1 MHHWRIAANN
11 TLSGHLPT
19 SSSICPCS
27 QDLLAIHVGSRMC
40 PFTNQMYAR
49 LGDQWASTL
58 LAFLGLA
65 CCAIPYVFW
74 FYGERIRA
82 FSRFAY
88 VEDEETKA
96 VPSDS
101 EH

>member
-1 MHHWRIAANN
+1 MLTKLSVDTYQHQAA
-11 TLSGHLPT
+11 SA
-19 SSSICPCS
+19 
-27 QDLLAIHVGSRMC
+27 LAAKTFLRSMWGAGCVL
-40 PFTNQMYAR
+40 FTEQMYHR
-49 LGDQWASTL
+49 LGYQWASSL

-74 FYGERIRA
+74 FYGERIRSM
-82 FSRFAY
+82 SRFAY